1 LVFSFQGFLGVRSN
15 LGKKWMSW
23 VVVIY
28 KSAKDEIK
36 IEVAKP
42 KSAVDFYVEKV
53 RYLYKM

>member
-1 LVFSFQGFLGVRSN
+1 
-15 LGKKWMSW
+15 MSW